1 MWFKTFLA
9 ALVEAI
15 RQTWPSIRDYV
26 AGLATAKGIE
36 LYHDN
41 KSLKKALDASRRIS
55 DIDAIVDGMSDYEV
69 TKSLA
74 GRGLLGVDKSHKRTR
89 KN

>member
-1 MWFKTFLA
+1 MWFKTLLA

-15 RQTWPSIRDYV
+15 RQTWPSLRAYM

-41 KSLKKALDASRRIS
+41 KSLKNALDASKRIS
-55 DIDAIVDGMSDYEV
+55 DMRERVGGLSDDEIRDAAR
-69 TKSLA
+69 K
-74 GRGLLGVDKSHKRTR
+74 LGVFRVEKKPDNGK
-89 KN
+89 